1 MKIGFFKGRKFYYNQ
16 FWIEIYEEKAGKLVK
31 KRDFHKWENLIHW
44 KPEYNVLACK
54 SINEVNFKT

>member
-1 MKIGFFKGRKFYYNQ
+1 MKIGFFKGRKFYCNQ
-16 FWIEIYEEKAGKLVK
+16 FWMEIYEEKAGKLVK
-31 KRDFHKWENLIHW
+31 KRDFHKWENLIPW